1 MTTRDRLKSVSDA
14 IVNMNLEA
22 ARKQCQQALAEGIS
36 PLDIINRG
44 LVPGMQ
50 IVGQKFQTEEFFLT
64 DLIAAGA
71 VMQDAM
77 KILQPHI
84 KSEDEGMKLG
94 TIVLG
99 TVEGDLHDLGKNI
112 VGMLMRVSGFEVID
126 LGVDVPPSRFVE
138 AIRIHHPSFLGM
150 SALITSTMPSMAKV
164 IEELEKAS
172 LKAQLKTIVGGAP
185 LSEQYAKTIRA
196 DAFAPDAVLGVEVC
210 KKWASGVDIA

>member
-1 MTTRDRLKSVSDA
+1 LQDYLARISGARLEIRDDTA
-14 IVNMNLEA
+14 
-22 ARKQCQQALAEGIS
+22 
-36 PLDIINRG
+36 P
-44 LVPGMQ
+44 VPGAQ
-50 IVGQKFQTEEFFLT
+50 ILVGRSKR
-64 DLIAAGA
+64 A
-71 VMQDAM
+71 
-77 KILQPHI
+77 
-84 KSEDEGMKLG
+84 S
-94 TIVLG
+94 
-99 TVEGDLHDLGKNI
+99 
-112 VGMLMRVSGFEVID
+112 D